1 MPAAVRSSTAPSEVS
16 IVFDQRRN
24 DVRSASGTPS
34 SSQMTPIG
42 RGKAKASSRSASAG
56 PAAIRSASR
65 PAIASIR
72 GRRAAMA
79 RTVKAR
85 LTSLRSRVW
94 SGGSVLSM
102 CRLSSW
108 VKATREP
115 DGSGLLS
122 STRANPSASLASRG
136 SASASRT
143 SSYRV
148 TSQTGMPTGVTARAT
163 GSSTRSRAYSAYGS
177 AKKAASS
184 GTTGAVRSIDRGS
197 RHRRGRARCLGPA
210 WRGPWTARSAR
221 HYGPRPPPVPRV
233 PTTPGRPRPWRSPN
247 RRPCGGAGQ
256 ETVPVSESPNAAA
269 PRRRRPRS
277 AGTAA
282 AVVTLTALTSA
293 CAAAGAAVAAPAPA
307 PAPAMSTLPPVPPG
321 PAPSLSQEQVDS
333 ALSSLDGLVTDAMDR
348 TGVPGVAVAVV
359 YRDQV
364 VYSKG
369 FGVREVGRPEPV
381 DPATVFQLASV
392 SKPLAS
398 TVGAGV
404 VGQRVVE
411 WDQPAGRYDPSF
423 ALSDPYVTEHATIAD
438 LLSHRS
444 GLHTGAG
451 DLLEDLGFDQDYILS
466 HLDQLPLD
474 PFRSSYDY
482 SNFGYTEGP
491 EAPAGGAS
499 SSVRDLAQWI
509 RLQLGNGVYDGTQV
523 IDPDA
528 LAVTRVPHSVS
539 SPPASPDA
547 RAGFY
552 GLGWNVSSD
561 DQGRLQIGHSGA
573 FDLGAATAVLMLPV
587 EQLGI
592 VALTNGH

>member
-1 MPAAVRSSTAPSEVS
+1 M
-16 IVFDQRRN
+16 
-24 DVRSASGTPS
+24 
-34 SSQMTPIG
+34 
-42 RGKAKASSRSASAG
+42 
-56 PAAIRSASR
+56 
-65 PAIASIR
+65 
-72 GRRAAMA
+72 
-79 RTVKAR
+79 
-85 LTSLRSRVW
+85 
-94 SGGSVLSM
+94 
-102 CRLSSW
+102 
-108 VKATREP
+108 
-115 DGSGLLS
+115 
-122 STRANPSASLASRG
+122 
-136 SASASRT
+136 
-143 SSYRV
+143 
-148 TSQTGMPTGVTARAT
+148 
-163 GSSTRSRAYSAYGS
+163 
-177 AKKAASS
+177 
-184 GTTGAVRSIDRGS
+184 
-197 RHRRGRARCLGPA
+197 
-210 WRGPWTARSAR
+210 
-221 HYGPRPPPVPRV
+221 
-233 PTTPGRPRPWRSPN
+233 
-247 RRPCGGAGQ
+247 
-256 ETVPVSESPNAAA
+256 SESPNAA
-269 PRRRRPRS
+269 PCRRRPRS

-307 PAPAMSTLPPVPPG
+307 PAPATSTLPPVPPG

-381 DPATVFQLASV
+381 DPDTVFQLASV

-398 TVGAGV
+398 TVVAGV
-404 VGQRVVE
+404 VGQGVVE

-451 DLLEDLGFDQDYILS
+451 DLLEDLGFDRDYILS
-466 HLDQLPLD
+466 HLDQHPLD

-482 SNFGYTEGP
+482 SNFGYTAGAEAAAVATGTSWEDLADQVLFEP
-491 EAPAGGAS
+491 LGMTETSYRHEDYEAAADRAAIHVPAGDGTWVARYTRDADAEAPAGGAS

-573 FDLGAATAVLMLPV
+573 FDLGAATAVNMLPV

-592 VALTNGH
+592 VTLTNGHPEGIPEAINAGFFDVAQHGQQTVDWLTFTSGIFAQIEQADAPETDWSQPPADPQPARDLAAYTGTYANAYYGPLTVTADGDRLSMTMGPAEAPTTFPLTHHSGDVFTFESIGENGNGLAGALFTVDGGGTAASVRLDFYDREGLGTFTRG